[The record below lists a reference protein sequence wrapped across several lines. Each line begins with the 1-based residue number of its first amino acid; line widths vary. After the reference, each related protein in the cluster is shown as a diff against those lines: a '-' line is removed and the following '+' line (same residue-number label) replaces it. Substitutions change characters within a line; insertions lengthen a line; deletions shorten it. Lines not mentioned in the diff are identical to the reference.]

1 MSMRL
6 GQTVAVDSIGTGW
19 IAMLGDERVHIEFDD
34 ASTPSIIVPRSHV
47 EASSRYDL
55 HDHDL
60 TIRL

>member
-6 GQTVAVDSIGTGW
+6 GQTVAVDSIGIGW

-34 ASTPSIIVPRSHV
+34 PSASSIIIPRSHV

-60 TIRL
+60 RIRR